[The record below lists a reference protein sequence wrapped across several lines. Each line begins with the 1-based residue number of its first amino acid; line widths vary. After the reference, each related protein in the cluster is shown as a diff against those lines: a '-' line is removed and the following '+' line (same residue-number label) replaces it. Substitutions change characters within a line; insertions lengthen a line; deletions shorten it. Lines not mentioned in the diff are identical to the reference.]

1 LTGAD
6 ELRPQRNYPCGQVV
20 ELSHRSES
28 LAAAALG
35 EPVERIHHVYLPPG
49 YADSGERYPLLVCLA
64 PYTSSGPAQVGW
76 RNHGENLPQRLDRLQ
91 AEGRM
96 GPVIVLFPESYTV
109 LGGNQFVDSP
119 VLGSWADVVGRE
131 LVERV
136 DAEYRTL
143 GTPDTRAVFG
153 KSSGGFGALH
163 LAMTQP
169 GRWGGA
175 ACHAGDMG
183 FDRCY
188 RPGFPSACRVLEQ
201 HDYDLEVFVRAFWR
215 RNKPAGPEFE
225 ALMVLCLAA
234 SYDPDPQRP
243 LGLRLPFTPRT
254 CELIDEAWAAWLRF
268 DPLRAAPAHADA
280 LHALRGLWLDVGR
293 DDQYFIQYGTRQLG
307 GILSELNVAHRFEE
321 FEGTHSG
328 IDWRLDE
335 SLPFLYESLQT

>member
-1 LTGAD
+1 M
-6 ELRPQRNYPCGQVV
+6 RPRNDYPRGRVV
-20 ELSHRSES
+20 ELRHRSDALS
-28 LAAAALG
+28 DSVLG
-35 EPVERIHHVYLPPG
+35 EPADRLHHVYLPPD
-49 YADSGERYPLLVCLA
+49 YADNDCRYPLLVCLA

-76 RNHGENLPQRLDRLQ
+76 RNHGENLPQRLDRLH

-96 GPVIVLFPESYTV
+96 GAVIALFPESYTV
-109 LGGNQFVDSP
+109 LGGNQFVNSP
-119 VLGSWADVVGRE
+119 VLGPWANIVGHE

-136 DAEYRTL
+136 EAEFRTFA
-143 GTPDTRAVFG
+143 TPVSRAVFG

-169 GRWGGA
+169 GRWGAA

-188 RPGFPSACRVLEQ
+188 RPGFPGACRVLER
-201 HDYDLEVFVRAFWR
+201 HDFDLEAFVRKFWR

-234 SYDPDPQRP
+234 SYDPDAERP
-243 LGLRLPFTPRT
+243 LGLRLPFTQRT

-268 DPLRAAPAHADA
+268 DPVQSAPAHAES
-280 LHALRGLWLDVGR
+280 LRQLGGLWLDVGR
-293 DDQYFIQYGTRQLG
+293 DDQYFMQYGTRQLADR
-307 GILSELNVAHRFEE
+307 LAELGVAHRFEE
-321 FEGTHSG
+321 FDGTHSG

-335 SLPFLYESLQT
+335 SLPFLYQSLKF

>member
-1 LTGAD
+1 MTGAGVLRPWRND
-6 ELRPQRNYPCGQVV
+6 PRGRVIELR
-20 ELSHRSES
+20 HRCES

-35 EPVERIHHVYLPPG
+35 EPLDRVHHVYLPPG
-49 YADSGERYPLLVCLA
+49 YADSDERYPLLVCLA

-76 RNHGENLPQRLDRLQ
+76 RNHGENVPQRLDRLQ

-96 GPVIVLFPESYTV
+96 GPAIVLFPETYTV
-109 LGGNQFVDSP
+109 LGGNQFVDST
-119 VLGSWADVVGRE
+119 VLGPWADIVGRE

-136 DAEYRTL
+136 DSEFRTL
-143 GTPDTRAVFG
+143 GQAASRAVFG

-169 GRWGGA
+169 GRWSGA

-188 RPGFPSACRVLEQ
+188 RPGFPSACRVLEK
-201 HDYDLEVFVRAFWR
+201 HDYDLEAFVRTFWR
-215 RNKPAGPEFE
+215 RNKAAGPEFE

-234 SYDPDPQRP
+234 SYDPEPGQP
-243 LGLRLPFTPRT
+243 LGVRLPFRPRT
-254 CELIDEAWAAWLRF
+254 CELVEEAWATWLRF
-268 DPLRAAPAHADA
+268 DPVRAAPERAA
-280 LHALRGLWLDVGR
+280 ALRELSGLWLDVGR
-293 DDQYFIQYGTRQLG
+293 DDQYFIQYGTRQLD
-307 GILSELNVAHRFEE
+307 GILSELGVAHRFEE
-321 FEGTHSG
+321 FDGTHSG